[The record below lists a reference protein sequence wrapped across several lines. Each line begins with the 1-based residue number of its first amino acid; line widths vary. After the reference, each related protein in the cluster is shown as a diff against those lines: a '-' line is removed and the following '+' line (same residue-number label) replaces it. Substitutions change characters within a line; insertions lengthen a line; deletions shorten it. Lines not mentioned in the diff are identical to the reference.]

1 MMKHILAAIALL
13 AATPAMAQIDK
24 APWYGVPANP
34 TPALKPIPLPPP
46 EFDREYKGQLVVTKW
61 NDYSL
66 IRHICKD
73 NPTAVACSYRTFYS
87 VTGADISCLIMLG
100 PMAHNDPR
108 ALRHEIAHCNG
119 WSNKHEGAR

>member
-66 IRHICKD
+66 IRHICKE
-73 NPTAVACSYRTFYS
+73 PPRPSLAHTVPLTASRAQ
-87 VTGADISCLIMLG
+87 ISL
-100 PMAHNDPR
+100 A
-108 ALRHEIAHCNG
+108 
-119 WSNKHEGAR
+119 